1 MEQSIEERGG
11 DDRIA
16 EHLAPFG
23 KAVVGG
29 EDHGAA
35 FIAGVDQLEEQVAA
49 AGDDRQVAD
58 LVDDQQGRSAEE
70 ADALRQTA
78 LALGAGELAEQL
90 GEGAEVDAAPGLHGL
105 DAEGSRQVT
114 FAGAGRAEE
123 VDHLRAPDNAE
134 LSAGEDTVAV
144 EGWVEGA
151 VEPGEG
157 QIGRGSGRERVC
169 QYV

>member
-23 KAVVGG
+23 KAAVGG

-49 AGDDRQVAD
+49 AWDDRQVAD

-70 ADALRQTA
+70 ADALRQTT

-90 GEGAEVDAAPGLHGL
+90 GEGAEVDAAPGLHR
-105 DAEGSRQVT
+105 S
-114 FAGAGRAEE
+114 EE
-123 VDHLRAPDNAE
+123 HTSELQSLMRISNAVFC
-134 LSAGEDTVAV
+134 LKKKK
-144 EGWVEGA
+144 
-151 VEPGEG
+151 
-157 QIGRGSGRERVC
+157 
-169 QYV
+169 